1 MVGGGIFALRRPRPY
16 RRRIRTHCE
25 EDLIV
30 VRYFENAPPAPPKN
44 PDSPKMPTFAAK
56 PNPTHP
62 CALRNPTDL
71 KGRKPPPS

>member
-30 VRYFENAPPAPPKN
+30 VRYFENAPPAPPQK
-44 PDSPKMPTFAAK
+44 SRFAENAYLCRETK
-56 PNPTHP
+56 TPHTHAP
-62 CALRNPTDL
+62 RAIL
-71 KGRKPPPS
+71 PS